1 MEVKTVFAGWQELAP
16 FIRLFRRH
24 LKWMILGTG
33 LGLVALVSA
42 VGLLAL
48 SGWFI
53 SAAAYAGLTAATAQL
68 FNFFHPGIGI
78 RLFAV
83 GRTLTRY
90 AERIVTHD
98 ATFRILQS
106 LRSWFYIHLE
116 PLAPARLMTIRSA
129 DILNRIVADI
139 DALDNLYLR
148 VLSPSVIALIM
159 SVLVVGFLWTF
170 DRLIGLSTALFL
182 LIAGVGVPAVA
193 WRLGESGGRELA
205 RCLADL
211 RIRIVDGLQGLPE
224 LLVFGGHQRHLEDI
238 RQSSA
243 ALLKSQ
249 LRMSHVR
256 GLSTALITLLCGFA
270 VLGVLYLAVNLVT
283 RDLMEGVNLARLTLA
298 VLASFEAVWPLP
310 AAYQYFG
317 RTREAGRRLLEIA
330 HSRPEVI
337 FPEHSKPVI
346 PPFGVTFAKVG
357 FRYQET
363 APWALNAVDFQIP
376 AGGRTA
382 VIGETG
388 SGKSTLVQLLVRF
401 WNPTCGHIRLGDEDI
416 RNFSEPDLRRY
427 MVVVSQ
433 QPHMFNA
440 TLRENLLVAR
450 PGASDAGLLA
460 ALDGAQMLD
469 FVNGLPD
476 GLETWIGEAGQLL
489 SGGQAR
495 RLAVARAIL
504 YDAPLWVLDE
514 PTEGLDPVTER
525 NMMRALKKQT
535 AKRTLL
541 LITHRLVDLNWM
553 DHIVM
558 LDRGRVAAQG
568 SHAELLKNNDRYAA
582 WHMKI
587 S

>member
-1 MEVKTVFAGWQELAP
+1 MFAGGQELAP

-33 LGLVALVSA
+33 LGLLALVSA
-42 VGLLAL
+42 AGLLAL

-68 FNFFHPGIGI
+68 FNFFHPAIAI

-83 GRTLTRY
+83 GRTLARY
-90 AERIVTHD
+90 AERVVTHD

-116 PLAPARLMTIRSA
+116 PLAPARLMALRSA
-129 DILNRIVADI
+129 DLLNRIVADI

-170 DRLIGLSTALFL
+170 DGLIGLATALFL
-182 LIAGVGVPAVA
+182 LIAGVGVPALA
-193 WRLGESGGRELA
+193 WRLGEAGGRELA

-238 RQSSA
+238 RQSSS

-256 GLSTALITLLCGFA
+256 GLSAALITLLGGLA
-270 VLGVLYLAVNLVT
+270 VIGVLYLAVNLVT
-283 RDLMEGVNLARLTLA
+283 RDLMAGVNLALVTLA

-317 RTREAGRRLLEIA
+317 RTREAGRRLLEIVD
-330 HSRPEVI
+330 SRPEVI
-337 FPEHSKPVI
+337 FPEHADPVI
-346 PPFGVTFAKVG
+346 PPFGVTFAAVG
-357 FRYQET
+357 FRYHET
-363 APWALNAVDFQIP
+363 APWALSAVDFQIP

-416 RNFSEPDLRRY
+416 RNFSEADLRRQIG
-427 MVVVSQ
+427 VVSQ

-440 TLRENLLVAR
+440 TLRDNLLLAR
-450 PGASDAGLLA
+450 PGASDADLFA

-469 FVNGLPD
+469 FVKGLPD

-495 RLAVARAIL
+495 RLAVARAML

-514 PTEGLDPVTER
+514 PTEGLDPVTEHK
-525 NMMRALKKQT
+525 MMRALQKQT
-535 AKRTLL
+535 AGRTLL

-568 SHAELLKNNDRYAA
+568 SHADLLKHNSRYAA
-582 WHMKI
+582 LHMKL
-587 S
+587 